1 MDELDKAKWTKF
13 GVDFE
18 RCTCLECPHKDDN
31 LCPFAFALYNIDG
44 DCLME
49 K

>member
-1 MDELDKAKWTKF
+1 MDEQAKAKWTKF
-13 GVDFE
+13 GVNFE
-18 RCTCLECPHKDDN
+18 RCTCLQCPHKDDD
-31 LCPFAFALYNIDG
+31 LCPFAFDLYNIDG